1 MLIKFIFFLHF
12 FTAIEISGYQ
22 TVDRSDYRLEICLAK
37 DKVKLG
43 LQKKSRKCIRKKF
56 YHFIVLKGF
65 QKFYGKSA
73 ILKKGK
79 INIEILTKK
88 IVLKSC

>member
-1 MLIKFIFFLHF
+1 MLIKFFFFLHF
-12 FTAIEISGYQ
+12 FNTIEISGYQ

-56 YHFIVLKGF
+56 YHFIIVKSS
-65 QKFYGKSA
+65 QKFYRKSA
-73 ILKKGK
+73 IFRKRKY
-79 INIEILTKK
+79 NY
-88 IVLKSC
+88 